1 MLGSVNTNEVQW
13 IQLSTICA
21 LQMVQCTSRKRLF
34 VFSPHKPYYDTIL
47 TVHDK
52 SHTKKKGKS
61 VIWHIKPISDTA
73 LWNKGLPKNKTDQW
87 WKHIQFYSIKKIIII
102 QQRLHPFLITLMH
115 LKAHQQQKLIFIF
128 RAIVRKK
135 LRKFLLKSNANLNLS
150 DFHNLNLAASLA
162 YDSNESIQ

>member
-52 SHTKKKGKS
+52 SHTKKKKKGKS
-61 VIWHIKPISDTA
+61 VILHIKPISDTA
-73 LWNKGLPKNKTDQW
+73 LWNKGLSKNKTDQW
-87 WKHIQFYSIKKIIII
+87 WKHIQFYSIKKNNNHSAAIASVFDHTDAPQGKSTKKKIN
-102 QQRLHPFLITLMH
+102 FH
-115 LKAHQQQKLIFIF
+115 LPCYCEEKTEKISFKVQCQP
-128 RAIVRKK
+128 
-135 LRKFLLKSNANLNLS
+135 
-150 DFHNLNLAASLA
+150 
-162 YDSNESIQ
+162 